1 MKKKK
6 ITGSIGS
13 QLFQSTKNLLNNRHE
28 SSAAQALT
36 HGPLPPLNSLTHRQP
51 GGVGAHCGAVPSG
64 GATTVGWIPLFAR
77 AAHTVLSLV
86 GFGHHEAIL
95 CLQRSVK
102 SFRQGSWQMP
112 IWQTISELFM
122 IVLECNVCF
131 TEIFSFFVVV
141 VNIYLSVF
149 RFTLKPIN
157 C

>member
-1 MKKKK
+1 MLEAPDKNINYILKMKKKK

-102 SFRQGSWQMP
+102 SFRQGSWQMS
-112 IWQTISELFM
+112 IWQTISELCWNVMF
-122 IVLECNVCF
+122 VLLK
-131 TEIFSFFVVV
+131 
-141 VNIYLSVF
+141 YLVF
-149 RFTLKPIN
+149 LLLL
-157 C
+157 